1 VVAALTLSVSAVF
14 YVSEVEV
21 TDRHRTETYGFGYSV
36 RAQGISVDPF
46 SLTATPTSARVNAS
60 RSWEG

>member
-1 VVAALTLSVSAVF
+1 VF

-36 RAQGISVDPF
+36 RAQGTSVDPF